1 MEKDYLVLKGA
12 SASRPSGNDDDND
25 VLAEGIVVG
34 RIMKTAAS
42 PAGTPWLWTLAFGHH
57 ENRTPH
63 PRICRNPRGRHG
75 SVREELAAEARSLGK
90 IGHHDQDA
98 PQRDQHSKPER
109 GGPYYQ
115 AHVHYST

>member
-12 SASRPSGNDDDND
+12 SASRPSGEWNDDDYD
-25 VLAEGIVVG
+25 VLAE
-34 RIMKTAAS
+34 RRR
-42 PAGTPWLWTLAFGHH
+42 PHH
-57 ENRTPH
+57 EGRRIASHAVAMDFGVRASRRPHPH

-115 AHVHYST
+115 THVHYSM